1 MLSTTSYVQ
10 RTMSYVLHTISYVD
24 VRCRTWQES
33 RWHLE
38 SPESL
43 DRVYDL
49 SYTCHMTCRV
59 IYLSYDRYMTTF
71 FVRTKLVF
79 ISCRM
84 DIWHPSA
91 LLIYRMS
98 LYMHRVHF
106 FKSYKV
112 SKINMEYDSHIPFI
126 WMVHTRII
134 MILFAL
140 CFYCKCDHET
150 TTASQILHIHM
161 HP

>member
-1 MLSTTSYVQ
+1 MYIQVYTKIIILIHGVRILDDHTSGIPRKFRQ
-10 RTMSYVLHTISYVD
+10 GI
-24 VRCRTWQES
+24 W
-33 RWHLE
+33 
-38 SPESL
+38 
-43 DRVYDL
+43 L

-59 IYLSYDRYMTTF
+59 IYLSYDRYMTTSI
-71 FVRTKLVF
+71 VRTKLVF
-79 ISCRM
+79 ISYRM

-126 WMVHTRII
+126 WMVYTKII
-134 MILFAL
+134 MILYAL

-150 TTASQILHIHM
+150 TTTSQILHIHM